1 MQRDRLQKHRERIAT
16 VLAAEHEAARS
27 CVQRGDK
34 ARALLYLRRR
44 KYQETLLQQTDRQ
57 LETLQQLTASIEF
70 ALVEK
75 DVLYGLRRGND
86 VLRQIQS
93 EMSLEGVQ
101 KLMEDTAEGI
111 RYQRAVSDM
120 LAGGVLSNAD
130 EDDVE
135 DQLDR
140 IEREV
145 AAGQAAPASPV
156 VCFPLRSRVAR
167 PGLTTCRGADGC
179 AAGTDAVRAH
189 HCARSHRRGEGAES
203 KGPGTRAEGR
213 AAAGSSR
220 GTHVGIVIY
229 ACN

>member
-16 VLAAEHEAARS
+16 VLAAEHEAARG

-34 ARALLYLRRR
+34 PRALLYLRRR
-44 KYQETLLQQTDRQ
+44 KYQETLLQQTDGQ

-70 ALVEK
+70 AQVEK

-101 KLMEDTAEGI
+101 KLMDDTAEGI

-140 IEREV
+140 IEREM
-145 AAGQAAPASPV
+145 AAAQAVP
-156 VCFPLRSRVAR
+156 VCFLPPR
-167 PGLTTCRGADGC
+167 PGRSF
-179 AAGTDAVRAH
+179 GTDKCAGEQAVVPELPSVPTTVPEATDEEKAQRAK
-189 HCARSHRRGEGAES
+189 ARARERKAELQ
-203 KGPGTRAEGR
+203 R
-213 AAAGSSR
+213 AAAEEAMLAS
-220 GTHVGIVIY
+220 
-229 ACN
+229 

>member
-34 ARALLYLRRR
+34 PRALLYLRRR
-44 KYQETLLQQTDRQ
+44 KYQETLLQQTDHQ

-93 EMSLEGVQ
+93 EMSLESVQ

-145 AAGQAAPASPV
+145 AAGQAAPASL
-156 VCFPLRSRVAR
+156 VCFPLRSWAAR
-167 PGLTTCRGADGC
+167 SGLTMCRGTDGS
-179 AAGTDAVRAH
+179 AGTDAVGAH
-189 HCARSHRRGEGAES
+189 HYARSHRRGEGAES
-203 KGPGTRAEGR
+203 KGPGARAEGR
-213 AAAGSSR
+213 AAAGGSR
-220 GTHVGIVIY
+220 GAHVGIVIY